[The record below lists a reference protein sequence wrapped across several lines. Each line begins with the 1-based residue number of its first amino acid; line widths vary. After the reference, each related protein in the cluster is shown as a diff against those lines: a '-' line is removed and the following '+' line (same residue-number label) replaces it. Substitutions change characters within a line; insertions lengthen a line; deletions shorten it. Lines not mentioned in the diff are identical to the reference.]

1 MGCEDPWGTG
11 RERAY
16 SWDAGGPFGDW
27 SLRSA
32 CCING
37 NLTKKK
43 YRVSPVPVGVCK
55 LEYKYNWVLFN
66 K

>member
-1 MGCEDPWGTG
+1 MGCEGPWATG

-16 SWDAGGPFGDW
+16 SWDAGRPFGDW
-27 SLRSA
+27 LLCSA

-43 YRVSPVPVGVCK
+43 KIFGGFF
-55 LEYKYNWVLFN
+55 KYHKRIRKGAARIVLFC
-66 K
+66 